1 QEGAVWIGTY
11 ESGLYRWN
19 GSTFEHVATS
29 DRQIESV
36 VEEADGSFWVGT
48 GGGGLNR
55 VRLLPIRLESE
66 ASGLSLEAVRSMCED
81 SAGAV
86 WAVSQNG
93 ELARRTSTGWSKV
106 ARPEWRELSCVAA
119 DKNGVVWLGTR

>member
-29 DRQIESV
+29 DRQIESI

-66 ASGLSLEAVRSMCED
+66 ANGLPFAAVRSMCED
-81 SAGAV
+81 SEGVV
-86 WAVSQNG
+86 WAVLQNG

-106 ARPEWRELSCVAA
+106 TRPESSDLSCVA
-119 DKNGVVWLGTR
+119 